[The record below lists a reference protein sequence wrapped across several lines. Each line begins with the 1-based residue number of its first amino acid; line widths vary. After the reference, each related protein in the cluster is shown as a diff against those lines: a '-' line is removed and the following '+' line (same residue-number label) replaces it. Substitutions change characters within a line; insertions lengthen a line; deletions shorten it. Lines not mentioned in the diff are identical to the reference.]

1 MGWPNVCWVLTGVNT
16 QSAAEMHGLVQC
28 ISASIREIETHPNFR
43 IFLSE
48 QAPAPGD
55 LIVLNSGFLSR
66 TGAQTTKSELNLV
79 VALKRPDTLEPLP
92 LVCSGFNLTT
102 DYKVV
107 VKQSRNKLEGVLDL
121 PDAIAPQLEQFG
133 RIPFVLI
140 GEVHD
145 DRPVSVRL
153 NHQDF
158 AQLIVDPACSA
169 PFAIRNGSLVVPIAT
184 DVESVWTA
192 LTALPQYSGVLP
204 ERPHPLRE
212 ALVAA
217 LDEADQQATA
227 RLTLPDN
234 GSVPKNHVLAS
245 ISRILQ
251 DHLVRYDEAL
261 AQGGATANT
270 GPQAHN
276 EILRISYNFAS
287 DASDLIKLVLSIA
300 DLKPLVSWCTL
311 GAQHRL
317 AGALAELFPYEKSR
331 KPSIGAYAGAIG
343 DARNSA
349 FHDLFPFRRSLDVAL
364 QDGDIHDPSLRIFSV
379 YSKRSD
385 NKLQYRDNTLIDV
398 LTSFTRARERR
409 LPSVFWQRHRAVMQ
423 EMINLF
429 DATARAL
436 AAIYLASHA

>member
-1 MGWPNVCWVLTGVNT
+1 
-16 QSAAEMHGLVQC
+16 MHRLVQC
-28 ISASIREIETHPNFR
+28 ISASIREIEAHSSFHT
-43 IFLSE
+43 FLNE
-48 QAPAPGD
+48 QAPATGD

-66 TGAQTTKSELNLV
+66 TGAQTPKSELNLV
-79 VALKRPDTLEPLP
+79 VELARTGVLEPLP
-92 LVCSGFNLTT
+92 SVCSDFSLTT

-107 VKQSRNKLEGVLDL
+107 VKQSRNKLEGRLDL

-158 AQLIVDPACSA
+158 AELIVDPACPA
-169 PFAIRNGSLVVPIAT
+169 PLAIRNGSLVVPITT
-184 DVESVWTA
+184 DVESVWMA
-192 LTALPQYSGVLP
+192 LTTLPQYSTVLP
-204 ERPHPLRE
+204 ERPHPLRD
-212 ALVAA
+212 ALVVA
-217 LDEADQQATA
+217 LNEADHQATA
-227 RLTLPDN
+227 RLTLPDS

-245 ISRILQ
+245 ISRILRE
-251 DHLVRYDEAL
+251 HLSRYDEAL
-261 AQGGATANT
+261 AHGGATANAS
-270 GPQAHN
+270 PEDHN

-317 AGALAELFPYEKSR
+317 AAALAALFPYEKSR
-331 KPSIGAYAGAIG
+331 KPSIAAYASTIG

-364 QDGDIHDPSLRIFSV
+364 QDGDIHDPSLRIFSM
-379 YSKRSD
+379 YTKRND
-385 NKLQYRDNTLIDV
+385 NELRYRDKALIDV

-409 LPSVFWQRHRAVMQ
+409 LPSVFWQRHRVVMQ
-423 EMINLF
+423 EMIGLF
-429 DATARAL
+429 DATARGL
-436 AAIYLASHA
+436 TAIYLASLT